1 MQAGPAWSP
10 PKAHLPHSRWSSSS
24 SCSLPAVLGPY
35 TCTDCPVS
43 PGRIWDCRESCTSQ
57 QHLCCQTAR
66 EGCLWLL
73 GGLWGITAANPQ
85 GELRYQ
91 ITETCSDRGY
101 VWIVTR
107 EDIQRGSGS
116 HPALAVGRLEAA
128 VQNQHKHHHAATTEN
143 IFQVTNRKQLKK
155 YGNKA
160 LKWDSNRLARSE
172 PQLAQTSLLQ
182 GWTVPCGGKRLP
194 RRGRCPRRLLRQHRA
209 WGCIAGPCCSK
220 YCALSGINTTLVHYH
235 P

>member
-10 PKAHLPHSRWSSSS
+10 PKAHLLTQVELQQQLQSA
-24 SCSLPAVLGPY
+24 CSAWAIP
-35 TCTDCPVS
+35 CTDCPVS
-43 PGRIWDCRESCTSQ
+43 PGRIWDCREPCTSQ
-57 QHLCCQTAR
+57 QHLCCQTVR

-101 VWIVTR
+101 VWTVTR

-128 VQNQHKHHHAATTEN
+128 VQNQHKHYHAAT
-143 IFQVTNRKQLKK
+143 TNRKQLKK

-182 GWTVPCGGKRLP
+182 GWTVPCGGERLP
-194 RRGRCPRRLLRQHRA
+194 RQGRCPRRLLRQHRA
-209 WGCIAGPCCSK
+209 WGCIAGPHCSK